1 MRKLKYV
8 KLFENFKMNE
18 EVDQWF
24 PEIGEPGPTPDRKVL
39 DGYHRTLLS
48 DIIRKFER
56 TIQRAGG
63 NIVEVGKDMS
73 IPKFKYEKEFIQY
86 SEETKMFF
94 NQFQEKDRTAETELK
109 APIRFAEALRKGLA
123 EFYGE
128 KKIDYSDSVIT
139 MEGVEESTDDEYI
152 FKYILLDIQKNK

>member
-18 EVDQWF
+18 ELDQYF
-24 PEIGEPGPTPDRKVL
+24 PGPGEPGLTPDRKVL
-39 DGYHRTLLS
+39 EGYHRTLLS

-63 NIVEVGKDMS
+63 NIHEVGKDMS
-73 IPKFKYEKEFIQY
+73 VPKFKHEKEFIQY
-86 SEETKMFF
+86 SEETKMFLK
-94 NQFQEKDRTAETELK
+94 QFPEEDRTAETELK

-128 KKIDYSDSVIT
+128 KEINYSDSIIT
-139 MEGVEESTDDEYI
+139 MKGIEESTDDEYI
-152 FKYILLDIQKNK
+152 FKYILLDIQKK

>member
-8 KLFENFKMNE
+8 KLFENFQINE
-18 EVDQWF
+18 DLDQYF
-24 PEIGEPGPTPDRKVL
+24 PPVGSTSDDQRVL
-39 DGYHRTLLS
+39 NGYHRTLLS
-48 DIIRKFER
+48 DIIKKFEG
-56 TIQRAGG
+56 TIQGEGG

-109 APIRFAEALRKGLA
+109 APIKFAESLRKGLE

-128 KKIDYSDSVIT
+128 KEIDYSDSKIK
-139 MEGVEESTDDEYI
+139 MKGVEESTDKEYI
-152 FKYILLDIQKNK
+152 FKYILLEITKK